1 MKRNF
6 GTHFAVMAG
15 VLTFV
20 CLVSARTQPKSAQQ
34 KPDQQNSDQQ
44 KKAGFAAPGY
54 AKKAPSQPLPDGGP
68 APRTADGHPD
78 LSGHWYVGVLGKED
92 ALLVGSFGVNDP
104 NVLPFDPKTTHEEK
118 PSFQPWVIEKM
129 KADGNFKVLD
139 DTRDPTSLDKLPKA
153 DQIAAIDVEL
163 IHLARNCMPGVR
175 GMGAHGTQFV
185 QGHDF
190 IAQVTET
197 NHDYR
202 LIPIDGRPHSDRPD
216 PSFSGE
222 SRGHWEGDTLVVDTV
237 AVDERVW
244 NSDSWR
250 IHSDQEHIV
259 ERFTRPSMNYLTY
272 QVTIEDPKVLTK
284 PWTSAPHRYTLNHEE
299 ILEWYCPAE
308 IHPADDEE
316 MRALRATRERLVKE
330 MEQEKQ
336 AK

>member
-6 GTHFAVMAG
+6 GSCVAIIAG
-15 VLTFV
+15 VLAFV
-20 CLVSARTQPKSAQQ
+20 WMASAPARAQEKSGQQ
-34 KPDQQNSDQQ
+34 KNDQSKQFKS
-44 KKAGFAAPGY
+44 PGY
-54 AKKAPSQPLPDGGP
+54 GKEPSKPLPDGGP

-129 KADGNFKVLD
+129 NADGNFKILD
-139 DTRDPTSLDKLPKA
+139 DTRDPSSLDKLPKA
-153 DQIAAIDVEL
+153 DQVAAIDVEL
-163 IHLARNCMPGVR
+163 IHLQRNCMPGVH
-175 GMGAHGTQFV
+175 GMGAHGTQFI

-190 IAQVTET
+190 LAQVTET

-202 LIPIDGRPHSDRPD
+202 LIPLDGRPHSANPD

-222 SRGHWEGDTLVVDTV
+222 ARGHWEGDTLVVDTLG
-237 AVDERVW
+237 VDERVW
-244 NSDSWR
+244 HSDAWR

-284 PWTSAPHRYTLNHEE
+284 PWTSPLIAIRSVTRRCWSGTARRKLIPPTMRRY
-299 ILEWYCPAE
+299 
-308 IHPADDEE
+308 
-316 MRALRATRERLVKE
+316 ERFG
-330 MEQEKQ
+330 
-336 AK
+336 